1 MDGSF
6 KCGARRTRRN
16 ILSAGVGLL
25 SGFQVIPATALG
37 RGRGSPSNKITLALI
52 GCGGRGVFESKI
64 YTESDDCQIVAVC
77 DPREDRRIDAQNI
90 FQKIY
95 GERRQSGAHRGID
108 IYNDFRDVLRRKDID
123 AVHIATP
130 DHWHVP
136 ITIAAARAG
145 KDMHTEKPLGVS
157 IEQDLAAR
165 KTVRGNKRIFQYGAE
180 RRSTAEARHAVELVL
195 NGRIGKVEAIYVVA
209 PPSSSGGAATPVL
222 PVPPGFD
229 YDLWLGPAP
238 KAPFCHD
245 RCLVDG
251 TQNGIYHIYDYSLGF
266 IGNWGAHP
274 LDQVQWWAD
283 NSGLGI
289 PASYEG
295 VGRIA
300 EVGLFNC
307 VIEWDVRCRF
317 TNGLPLR
324 YMDFNTYAKHP
335 EIPGTRNVR
344 HRNAAIF
351 VGTDGW
357 VSLSYARVEMHPASL
372 LTSVI
377 GPNEIHLQRSES
389 HQLSWI
395 DAVKTRKD
403 PVGLIESAVRSDTI
417 SHLSNISIRT
427 GRRIHWDSVK
437 ETIVGDDGAREL
449 MSRPMRKPWKL
460 T

>member
-1 MDGSF
+1 MDGSL
-6 KCGARRTRRN
+6 RRTTRSTRRGF
-16 ILSAGVGLL
+16 LTAGIGLFG
-25 SGFQVIPATALG
+25 GFHIIPASVLG
-37 RGRGSPSNKITLALI
+37 RGGVSPSDRITLALI
-52 GCGGRGVFESKI
+52 GCGGRGMFESKA
-64 YTESDDCQIVAVC
+64 YLDSDTCRFVAVC
-77 DPREDRRIDAQNI
+77 DPRDDRRITAQSV
-90 FQKIY
+90 FQGAY
-95 GERRQSGAHRGID
+95 GERRPTGKYRGIRA
-108 IYNDFRDVLRRKDID
+108 YRDFRDVFRRNDID
-123 AVHIATP
+123 AVYIATP

-136 ITIAAARAG
+136 ITIAAAKGG

-165 KTVRGNKRIFQYGAE
+165 KAVRENKRIFQYGAE
-180 RRSTAEARHAVELVL
+180 RRSTAEARHAIELVL

-209 PPSSSGGAATPVL
+209 PPSSSGGSATPVL
-222 PVPPGFD
+222 PVPRGFD

-238 KAPFCHD
+238 MAPFCHD

-283 NSGLGI
+283 NSGLNI
-289 PASYEG
+289 PVSYEG
-295 VGRIA
+295 SGRIA
-300 EVGLFNC
+300 EDGLFNC
-307 VIEWDVRCRF
+307 VIEWDVRCRYS
-317 TNGLPLR
+317 NGLPLR
-324 YMDFNTYAKHP
+324 YMDFNTYTRHP

-372 LTSVI
+372 QTSVI
-377 GPNEIHLQRSES
+377 GPNEVHLQRSDS

-395 DAVKTRKD
+395 EAVKTRKD

-417 SHLSNISIRT
+417 SHLSNIAVRT
-427 GRRIHWDSVK
+427 GRKILWDPLK
-437 ETIVGDDGAREL
+437 ETIVGDEAARQL

-460 T
+460 A